1 MTLKWLAVCVMLD
14 YGNASVRQFY
24 SIFFFKKL
32 FLQVSLYLNGNKAQ
46 IKNKAEIRMMKDD
59 FRDSR
64 G

>member
-1 MTLKWLAVCVMLD
+1 MVGRLRYVGL
-14 YGNASVRQFY
+14 RQRKRKT
-24 SIFFFKKL
+24 ILQHIFFKKL